1 MRNGDNRVK
10 RKSLSGDRCPVA
22 RSLDIIG
29 DWWALLIVRDALSGV
44 TRFNDFGR
52 SLGAAKNSLSTR
64 LKTLVEQGILE
75 NRAASD
81 GSAYQEY
88 VLTPKGRALAPV
100 LISLAQWG
108 TKHAFRPGDTISSF
122 VDKKTKRQLKSI
134 ELKSAEGR
142 VLQAADIQW
151 LSGLD

>member
-1 MRNGDNRVK
+1 VK
-10 RKSLSGDRCPVA
+10 RKNLSEDKCPVA

-29 DWWALLIVRDALSGV
+29 DWWALLIVRDALAGV

-64 LKTLVEQGILE
+64 LKTLVEQGILKI
-75 NRAASD
+75 RPASD

-88 VLTPKGRALAPV
+88 ALTSKGRALAPV

-108 TKHAFRPGDTISSF
+108 TEHAFRPGDTLSSF
-122 VDKKTKRQLKSI
+122 VDKKSKRQLKRI
-134 ELKSAEGR
+134 ELKSSDGR
-142 VLQAADIQW
+142 VLQASDIQW

>member
-1 MRNGDNRVK
+1 VK
-10 RKSLSGDRCPVA
+10 RKSLSKDKCPVA

-29 DWWALLIVRDALSGV
+29 DWWALLIVRDALAGV

-64 LKTLVEQGILE
+64 LKTLVEQEILE
-75 NRAASD
+75 TRPASD

-88 VLTPKGRALAPV
+88 VLTAKGRGLAPV

-108 TKHAFRPGDTISSF
+108 TEHAFRRGDTISAF
-122 VDKKTKRQLKSI
+122 VDMKRKRQLKRI
-134 ELKSAEGR
+134 ELKSSDGR
-142 VLQAADIQW
+142 VLQAGDIQW